1 MAIDP
6 GTMTSRRSVVTAALG
21 AAGALAVSALAGA
34 APAAAA
40 PNGNVQL
47 GAGASDADN
56 DSATQTQVN
65 GTTDG
70 IVTFAAFQQ
79 GSGTGLYGYTYSGT
93 GVLAVAGT
101 GGKGLD
107 ARSTNGP
114 GATGASYTGSGVYGY
129 AGGTVAPAIPG
140 PKAGVVARAVD
151 TSRIALRV
159 MGRASFSLSGKAT
172 IASGHSSVTVTMAGV
187 TASSLILVTPLT
199 NHPGVFVQSAVPA
212 AGKFTIHL
220 GKTATGPTVL
230 AFLVLG

>member
-6 GTMTSRRSVVTAALG
+6 GTRTSRRSVVTAALG

-34 APAAAA
+34 APAVAS

-47 GAGASDADN
+47 GAGTSNSDN
-56 DSATQTQVN
+56 DSAAQTQVN

-70 IVTFAAFQQ
+70 MVTFAAFQQ
-79 GSGTGLYGYTYSGT
+79 GSGTGLYGYTLSGT
-93 GVLAVAGT
+93 GVFAVAGSGGT
-101 GGKGLD
+101 GLE
-107 ARSTNGP
+107 ARSTGGP
-114 GATGASYTGSGVYGY
+114 AVSGSSFTGSGVYGY
-129 AGGTVAPAIPG
+129 AGSTVAPSIPG

-151 TSRIALRV
+151 SSRIALRV

-172 IASGHSSVTVTMAGV
+172 IASGHSSVTVTKAGV
-187 TASSLILVTPLT
+187 TASSLVIVTPLT

-230 AFLVLG
+230 AYLVLG